1 MTKDMTHKQCVTLA
15 RRVTL
20 AIAICLPGFAFIL
33 LTTTSGP
40 ERPAPSPE
48 KPVDLPDLENDPI
61 ALHAESLVGLRG
73 SWRIDVD
80 KTGQADV
87 TIYRIPRNAKRRF
100 QVSTKQLSA
109 LRQVLQQ
116 EEFFRLDNEYGRA
129 VPDGGESILS
139 VTAGNQ
145 SKTVKLYFTY
155 HESRGNEIHRARRL
169 FALIRSWFADMEPDF
184 AAFR

>member
-1 MTKDMTHKQCVTLA
+1 M
-15 RRVTL
+15 L
-20 AIAICLPGFAFIL
+20 AIAIGLPGFAFIL
-33 LTTTSGP
+33 LTATSGQ

-48 KPVDLPDLENDPI
+48 KPVALPDLENDPI

-73 SWRIDVD
+73 SWKIDVD

-87 TIYRIPRNAKRRF
+87 TIYNIPRKAKRRF

-109 LRQVLQQ
+109 LRQAFQQ
-116 EEFFRLDNEYGRA
+116 EEFFRLDDEYGRA

-139 VTAGNQ
+139 VIAGNQ
-145 SKTVKLYFTY
+145 SKTVKLHFAYC
-155 HESRGNEIHRARRL
+155 ESGRNEIHRVRRL

-184 AAFR
+184 ATFR